1 MANGAWKL
9 DEQKV
14 VIIKDLLNTGEYTHQ
29 QIADFFSVS
38 REHIWKIANNQRWV
52 EVDKSYQ
59 PKRSNDYRE
68 FTPKNRTEKLK
79 VKQITIT
86 LQDGTE
92 LDLR

>member
-1 MANGAWKL
+1 MATGAWKL

-52 EVDKSYQ
+52 EVEKSYQ
-59 PKRSNDYRE
+59 PKRSNDFRQ
-68 FTPKNRTEKLK
+68 FTPKNRMEKLK
-79 VKQITIT
+79 VKSITIT
-86 LQDGTE
+86 LTDGTE
-92 LDLR
+92 LEF